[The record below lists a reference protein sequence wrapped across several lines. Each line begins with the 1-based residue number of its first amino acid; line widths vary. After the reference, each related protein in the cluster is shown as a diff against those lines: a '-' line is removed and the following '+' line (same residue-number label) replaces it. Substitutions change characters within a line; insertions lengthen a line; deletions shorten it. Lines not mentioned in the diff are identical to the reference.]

1 MGLCWFYTCLF
12 HGKLSRFRYELWKV
26 GWLIMAYYFQ
36 CNECGKKE
44 TFNLTKQSEEIKEGK
59 KQDYET
65 VVCTTC
71 ISKKVRLKGNY
82 IIIWKEISW
91 L

>member
-1 MGLCWFYTCLF
+1 
-12 HGKLSRFRYELWKV
+12 
-26 GWLIMAYYFQ
+26 MAYYFQ
-36 CNECGKKE
+36 CNECNKKE

-65 VVCTTC
+65 VICASC

-82 IIIWKEISW
+82 III
-91 L
+91 